1 MQPILKPWRS
11 SITRTNSEAW
21 TIETKVPVSSQA
33 VPRSRIVT
41 FSSPAWRYASLT
53 AVISSSPR
61 ALGFRSRA
69 ISTTRLS

>member
-1 MQPILKPWRS
+1 M
-11 SITRTNSEAW
+11 TRTNSEAW

-33 VPRSRIVT
+33 VPRSRTVT
-41 FSSPAWRYASLT
+41 CSSPSFRYASLT

-61 ALGFRSRA
+61 ALGVMLRA